1 LKFAHSIR
9 KAFFAH
15 SQSDYD
21 TLLGPVE
28 RDGAAKLC
36 GNTPVHQLAPE
47 SLELYGRHDKRA
59 APFGPHYDY
68 FIIIRVA

>member
-1 LKFAHSIR
+1 LKVAHSIR
-9 KAFFAH
+9 EAFFAH

-28 RDGAAKLC
+28 PDGAAKLC
-36 GNTPVHQLAPE
+36 GHTLHQLAPE
-47 SLELYGRHDKRA
+47 SLELYRRQDKRA

-68 FIIIRVA
+68 LIIIRVA